1 MQPRIAAYD
10 KLLNEWDGD
19 CITYDMS
26 FYGVQN
32 VSIIADPALFEK
44 TKSRAACVVCSDPL
58 IPSDMATLLNVLD
71 PDAEEPHQ
79 GAALEHQMCAAK
91 CGAGIHLACFHRELY
106 HHDANVEDGQD
117 WYCDECIH
125 LVKRQPQLP
134 VTELGDVPQPVV
146 PRTRSQTAEAQAFQ
160 HIRHAPAQDQV
171 LLLRA
176 QKIAVECN
184 LPEFQALDFTT
195 KEGRDAA
202 VKLIRDMGTPALRGN
217 ATNAANAPDDGSSEH
232 LKAKNP
238 RCKVASGYFDVS
250 VVVMAL
256 CFAVQ
261 CDVPQSLKLCYG
273 AS

>member
-91 CGAGIHLACFHRELY
+91 CGAGSHLACFHRELY

-134 VTELGDVPQPVV
+134 VTELGGVPQPVV
-146 PRTRSQTAEAQAFQ
+146 PRTQQQEPSNVARVR
-160 HIRHAPAQDQV
+160 I
-171 LLLRA
+171 
-176 QKIAVECN
+176 
-184 LPEFQALDFTT
+184 
-195 KEGRDAA
+195 
-202 VKLIRDMGTPALRGN
+202 
-217 ATNAANAPDDGSSEH
+217 
-232 LKAKNP
+232 
-238 RCKVASGYFDVS
+238 RCKWVLGGFT
-250 VVVMAL
+250 
-256 CFAVQ
+256 
-261 CDVPQSLKLCYG
+261 
-273 AS
+273 